1 MAALACRHNGHTT
14 GRTFRH
20 PQSSTGNGISRAL
33 MSWNSFRSGVVYR
46 PDHGSVSRVDL
57 DDLNAGA
64 KTSRLD
70 AGGRLV
76 KGERREHS
84 CPTAVGRFQFRFLL
98 LKIEFFDDY
107 GLSRQ
112 LRPFGNPRSGIAED
126 GSGLLCCFAI
136 DGTVESSEVDQR
148 RPIKRITF
156 QIYKEGR
163 SLLCELGTVWL
174 LCSLVQRSLHQ
185 SPGHNPSL

>member
-1 MAALACRHNGHTT
+1 
-14 GRTFRH
+14 
-20 PQSSTGNGISRAL
+20 

-46 PDHGSVSRVDL
+46 PDHGSVRRIDL

-84 CPTAVGRFQFRFLL
+84 CPTAVGRFQFRFLV

-107 GLSRQ
+107 GLSSQ
-112 LRPFGNPRSGIAED
+112 LRPFGNPRSGIADD
-126 GSGLLCCFAI
+126 GGGLLFCFAI
-136 DGTVESSEVDQR
+136 DGTVQSSEVDQVSKTIR
-148 RPIKRITF
+148 FRKGQMVGIEIDPNGTRLRISGLFDRLRLKT
-156 QIYKEGR
+156 YENPPA
-163 SLLCELGTVWL
+163 LCV
-174 LCSLVQRSLHQ
+174 S
-185 SPGHNPSL
+185 